1 MSEPLVLA
9 QLIAQAQNQGADL
22 ATLRG
27 LVEQAGELAAQRAL
41 ARLGLDDPQAGH
53 DMGELREL
61 LAAWRDA
68 RSTLWRAFLSWAGRV
83 AAAVLLAGVAI
94 KVGFVDLPK

>member
-94 KVGFVDLPK
+94 KVGFVDIPK

>member
-68 RSTLWRAFLSWAGRV
+68 RRTLWRAFLSWAGRV
-83 AAAVLLAGVAI
+83 AAAGLLAGVAI

>member
-1 MSEPLVLA
+1 MTEPLVLA

-41 ARLGLDDPQAGH
+41 ARLGLDDAQAGH

-68 RSTLWRAFLSWAGRV
+68 RRTLWRAFASWAGRV
-83 AAAVLLAGVAI
+83 AAAVLLAGAAI
-94 KVGFVDLPK
+94 KVGFVDLPR